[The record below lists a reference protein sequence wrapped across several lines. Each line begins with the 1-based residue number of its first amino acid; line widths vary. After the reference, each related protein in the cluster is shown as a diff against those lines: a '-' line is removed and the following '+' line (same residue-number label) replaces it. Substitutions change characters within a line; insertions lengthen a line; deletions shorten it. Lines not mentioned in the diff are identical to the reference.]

1 MKKST
6 KEKIVFSLLMSL
18 VMVYGMEVYNASI
31 INRGVSYSTL
41 LIPITEILLFMVIV
55 ITLQTII
62 AWPLV
67 QKILPNVVDIKTNNP
82 LFVILVTSALTVCIM
97 CPLMSLVAT
106 CLFKGIDIN
115 IFTKWLQT
123 IAINFPMALLWQIFI
138 AGPLV
143 RGLTNKINKYL

>member
-1 MKKST
+1 
-6 KEKIVFSLLMSL
+6 MSL

-31 INRGVSYSTL
+31 INKGVSYSTL
-41 LIPITEILLFMVIV
+41 LIPITEILLFMLIV
-55 ITLQTII
+55 TTLQTII
-62 AWPLV
+62 VWPLV
-67 QKILPNVVDIKTNNP
+67 QKILPKVIDTKTNSP

-115 IFTKWLQT
+115 IFTKWIQT
-123 IAINFPMALLWQIFI
+123 TAMNFPMALLWQIFV

-143 RGLTNKINKYL
+143 RGLTSKINKYL